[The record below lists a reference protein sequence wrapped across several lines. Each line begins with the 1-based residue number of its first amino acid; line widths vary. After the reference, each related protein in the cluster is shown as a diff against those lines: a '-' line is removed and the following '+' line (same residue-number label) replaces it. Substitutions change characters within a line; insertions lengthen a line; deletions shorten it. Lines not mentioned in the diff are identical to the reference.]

1 MQKMDVQHTHIF
13 QRLLKGE
20 AVPFND
26 PDYFRIINACN
37 DTRKLLVQLNAA
49 SDGEEI
55 RHLLCKITG
64 VDVDATTMIFPPFQ
78 INYGRNT
85 KIGKNVF
92 VNFDCTFLDLG
103 GIIIDDNVMLAP
115 KVSLLSEGH
124 PIAVNDRQTLTVGKI
139 HIKRNAWI
147 GAHATILQG
156 VTIGENAVVAAGA
169 VVSKDVP
176 ANTVVGGIPAK
187 HIKYL

>member
-1 MQKMDVQHTHIF
+1 MDARHTGIF

-20 AVPFND
+20 AVLFND
-26 PDYFRIINACN
+26 PDYFMISNACN
-37 DTRKLLVQLNAA
+37 ETRKLLVQLNAA
-49 SDGEEI
+49 SDPGEI
-55 RHLLCKITG
+55 RNLIGKITG
-64 VDVDATTMIFPPFQ
+64 SEVDATTMVFPPFQ

-85 KIGKNVF
+85 KIGKGVF
-92 VNFDCTFLDLG
+92 INFDCTFLDLG
-103 GIIIDDNVMLAP
+103 GITVDDNVMLAP
-115 KVSLLSEGH
+115 KVNLLSEGH
-124 PIAVNDRQTLTVGKI
+124 PVAANDRQTLTTGSI

-147 GAHATILQG
+147 GASATILQG

-187 HIKYL
+187 HIKNI

>member
-1 MQKMDVQHTHIF
+1 MAVQHRDIF

-26 PDYFRIINACN
+26 PDYFKISTAC
-37 DTRKLLVQLNAA
+37 DETRKLLVQLNAA
-49 SDGEEI
+49 SHPEEI
-55 RHLLCKITG
+55 KNLLGTITG
-64 VDVDATTMIFPPFQ
+64 SEVDATTIVFPPFQ

-85 KIGKNVF
+85 KLGKGVF
-92 VNFDCTFLDLG
+92 INFDCTLLDLG
-103 GIIIDDNVMLAP
+103 GITIDDNVMLAP

-124 PIAVNDRQTLTVGKI
+124 PVTVKDRQTLTAGKI
-139 HIKRNAWI
+139 HIKRYAWI
-147 GAHATILQG
+147 GAGAIVLQG

-176 ANTVVGGIPAK
+176 ANTVVGGVPAR
-187 HIKYL
+187 HIKNV